1 MGKCFSRNIF
11 LKEMYGDQSGELYVD
26 THYWGLRGLKKLL
39 VGGVWRISPEDPR
52 VLLAKE

>member
-1 MGKCFSRNIF
+1 MEISLVN
-11 LKEMYGDQSGELYVD
+11 LYMD
-26 THYWGLRGLKKLL
+26 AHYCGLKGVKKRL